1 MGPIMISPAPQGQ
14 LIEVIHIGTLAV
26 GQIPKSEEESFRS
39 FNTFSVYPFLLS
51 LFPHFLPFHFLLQ
64 YRVHYLLSLMISSMA
79 RLDLDSLL
87 VLVDPK
93 GDDADEVF
101 RFSQNAKYRRF
112 GRARDA
118 LTEDGDDLSWGN
130 DLNAQMND
138 PKGTV
143 NVHLAFSFDNRPK
156 DISKGFVFG
165 SDPETCDVLLAR
177 DKVGGISGNH
187 FSISVDWG
195 TGNPLITCLTPNE
208 YTGIR
213 IKSGSLTSLCF
224 RHGWKVLNPGTK
236 LTIEVSDDMQL
247 VVHTPLRE
255 DREPA
260 YSNHLRD
267 YFKKYQDAV
276 PEMSHLKLYD
286 PEPTPLL
293 VSRGRGL
300 IGMEYFTIST
310 VVRDKVVLC
319 EAKSNQNQTRDSQ
332 TFIVKRFLNFNDK
345 WPKHARYLL
354 GKLRELRHVSP
365 H

>member
-1 MGPIMISPAPQGQ
+1 MISPAPQGQ